1 LTAGRLDLPV
11 DASRADGAPG
21 ALLDDLDDAEKRIDA
36 TLADPRCSRPW
47 AVAVLHQGDEVNLT
61 RWGPAKGLPKLVT
74 PSVSLIKA
82 QGQPED

>member
-1 LTAGRLDLPV
+1 MTPSVLMARPEPFSMTWMTRRNG
-11 DASRADGAPG
+11 
-21 ALLDDLDDAEKRIDA
+21 IDA

-74 PSVSLIKA
+74 PNVSRIKA
-82 QGQPED
+82 QGQPQGERA